1 MQRVA
6 SLEAY
11 LQNHLAF
18 PIFHKVN
25 AALWKYCLAKEMLS
39 YEVYTWACGFILG
52 PDQIVFA
59 CQCICLTVGINVAMD
74 KDKKSLE
81 GER

>member
-1 MQRVA
+1 MA

-18 PIFHKVN
+18 LIFHKGN

-39 YEVYTWACGFILG
+39 YEVYIWASGFILG
-52 PDQIVFA
+52 LDQITFA
-59 CQCICLTVGINVAMD
+59 CQYICLTDGVNAAVDMD
-74 KDKKSLE
+74 EKSLE
-81 GER
+81 G